1 MAISA
6 ADVKELREISG
17 AGILDCKKALEET
30 GGDVDEALT
39 FLQKKGEAAAEK
51 KASRTAAEGLVSTWV
66 SDDLSDAVLVEVNCE
81 TDFVSQNDQFQTFMK
96 KVVETAGVSGATT
109 IEDLKT
115 AKVVGH
121 DKTVADF
128 TKDQITV
135 IGENIQLRRIQRYST
150 DEGLIGGYVHAGGQ
164 IGVLVKVKGEA
175 GDDLHNF
182 ARDVAMHVAA
192 MNPGYL
198 KADDIPEED
207 EAEKRE
213 FLTDQAQEM
222 DKPAQVIEQI
232 VKGRLNKWRAENVLL
247 TQPFVKD
254 SDTTVGELAESM
266 DGVKLEGFTRF
277 EVGEGIEVEEKSL
290 SEEVAEELR
299 GS

>member
-39 FLQKKGEAAAEK
+39 YLQKKGEAAAEK
-51 KASRTAAEGLVSTWV
+51 KASRTAAEGLVDTWV
-66 SDDLSDAVLVEVNCE
+66 NDDQSDAVVVEVNCE
-81 TDFVSQNDQFQTFMK
+81 TDFVSQNDQFQDYMK
-96 KVVETAGVSGATT
+96 KVVETAGVSGATSVEVLNDT
-109 IEDLKT
+109 Q
-115 AKVVGH
+115 VVGL
-121 DKTVADF
+121 DKTVAEF

-135 IGENIQLRRIQRYST
+135 IGENIQLRRLQRHST
-150 DEGLIGGYVHAGGQ
+150 DNGLVGAYVHAGGQ
-164 IGVLVKVKGEA
+164 IGVLVEVTGEPSEE
-175 GDDLHNF
+175 LHGF

-198 KADDIPEED
+198 TADDIPEED

-213 FLTDQAQEM
+213 FLTEQAQEM
-222 DKPAQVIEQI
+222 DKPEQVIKQI
-232 VKGRLNKWRAENVLL
+232 VKGRLNKWRSENVLL

-254 SDTTVGELAESM
+254 SDTTVGELAEAM
-266 DGVKLEGFTRF
+266 EGVEVTGFTRY